1 MPLGGH
7 NVVEAT
13 PRLTVPWKLKE
24 SAPDTPAQHSV
35 KHLIPTTP
43 NSSSRGLDGISFL
56 RDYINSVQDYGYS
69 MTGSLFSARPLLANM
84 QETSE
89 DDWSFP
95 ESGRPI
101 SILSTPRG
109 LTAIRRNSKSDY
121 LSTPT
126 RCTPRDA
133 PASPCSPCS
142 DFVAAVQDQGL
153 PLANVLLLA
162 KPWLEAGPFLESRQE
177 ADNPEFEADVSP
189 EVETGNLLEPAVDV
203 ENQTT
208 NEQGI
213 YVSRYVGVE
222 GGQGTMER
230 IGRGGS
236 IVRKPDSYD
245 EKRPPEEILKS
256 RSNELTAM
264 QEMTDGLLPH

>member
-7 NVVEAT
+7 NVVEPT
-13 PRLTVPWKLKE
+13 PRFTVPWKLKE
-24 SAPDTPAQHSV
+24 SAPDTPAQHAV

-43 NSSSRGLDGISFL
+43 TSSSRGLGGISFL
-56 RDYINSVQDYGYS
+56 RDYMNSVQDHGHS
-69 MTGSLFSARPLLANM
+69 ITGSLFSARPLLANM
-84 QETSE
+84 QETPE

-95 ESGRPI
+95 ESGRPVSI
-101 SILSTPRG
+101 SSTPRG
-109 LTAIRRNSKSDY
+109 LTGIRRNFKNDY
-121 LSTPT
+121 MSTPT
-126 RCTPRDA
+126 RCTPRDVGA
-133 PASPCSPCS
+133 VSPCS

-162 KPWLEAGPFLESRQE
+162 KPWLEAGPFLESRQD
-177 ADNPEFEADVSP
+177 ADSPEFEADVSP
-189 EVETGNLLEPAVDV
+189 KVETGNLLEPAVDA

-222 GGQGTMER
+222 GEQGAMER

-236 IVRKPDSYD
+236 IGRKPDSYD
-245 EKRPPEEILKS
+245 EKKPPEEILKS
-256 RSNELTAM
+256 KSKELIM
-264 QEMTDGLLPH
+264 QEMTDGLLPN